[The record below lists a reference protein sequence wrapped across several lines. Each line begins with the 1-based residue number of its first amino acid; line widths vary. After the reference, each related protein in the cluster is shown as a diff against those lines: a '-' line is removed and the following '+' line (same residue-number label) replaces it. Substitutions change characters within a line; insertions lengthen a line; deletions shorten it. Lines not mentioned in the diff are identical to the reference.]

1 MRAGIEIAAW
11 WIAGFLIW
19 AATLASVSGAELI
32 TGALA
37 AVVCAVLARVARR
50 AMGGQPGLSS
60 AIWSRW
66 ARWAALVPVAA
77 AADLMRLVG
86 WLTTG
91 RREPPASSRVR
102 EIVVPAGTDAGAITW
117 RQGAALA
124 ISSTPGSVVTGIDPE
139 AGTLQLDQL
148 VNGWPDLDRRVSG

>member
-1 MRAGIEIAAW
+1 VRAGIEIAAW
-11 WIAGFLIW
+11 WVAGFLIW
-19 AATLASVSGAELI
+19 AGTLASVSAAELI

-37 AVVCAVLARVARR
+37 AAVCAVLARVARR
-50 AMGGQPGLSS
+50 AMGGQPGLSP

-77 AADLMRLVG
+77 TADLIRLVG
-86 WLTTG
+86 WLVTG
-91 RREPPASSRVR
+91 HREPPARRRLR
-102 EIVVPAGTDAGAITW
+102 EIIVPAGTDSEAVTW

-124 ISSTPGSVVTGIDPE
+124 ISSTPGSVVTGIDPD

-148 VNGWPDLDRRVSG
+148 VDGWPELDRRVSE